1 MQKTVWIVYHDGG
14 PDNILGVFDNEAEAH
29 AYLDETGPH
38 YENGTFMTPYP
49 VPWRLNERETVI
61 QIG

>member
-1 MQKTVWIVYHDGG
+1 MLPHKG
-14 PDNILGVFDNEAEAH
+14 DNILGVFDNEAEAH
-29 AYLDETGPH
+29 AYLDETGPR